1 MVKRRRE
8 LAYLPV
14 LTVVGDSGVNKGRED
29 ILVEGLVLEHY
40 MHEAQPLKNTLQLF
54 FYIISYKNI
63 TTIGSLKITF
73 LIPLPI

>member
-40 MHEAQPLKNTLQLF
+40 MHEAQPLKK
-54 FYIISYKNI
+54 YITIVFLYYK
-63 TTIGSLKITF
+63 L
-73 LIPLPI
+73 